1 MTLADKITSSVK
13 GVTPAGVIQL
23 SHFAS
28 SVAFLSQGVP
38 FLQAG
43 QEFIRSKGGDENSY
57 KSSDEVNSL
66 KWSTKSKYVSTTN
79 YFKGLIALR
88 KAHPAFRMTT
98 AAQVKAN
105 LKFLPTTNEVIA
117 YTINGAAVKDSA
129 KTILVIHNPNPG
141 PSVVTLP
148 TKSKWSVL
156 VKGAIAGTKTIQ
168 TLNTKTIT
176 IQGQSTMVLKQ

>member
-28 SVAFLSQGVP
+28 SVAFLSQGIP
-38 FLQAG
+38 FMQAG
-43 QEFIRSKGGDENSY
+43 QEFLRSKGGDENSY

-66 KWSTKSKYVSTTN
+66 KWSTKSKYVSTTK
-79 YFKGLIALR
+79 YFQGLIALR
-88 KAHPAFRMTT
+88 KAHPAFRMSTT
-98 AAQVKAN
+98 AQIKAN

-141 PSVVTLP
+141 PASIALP
-148 TKSKWSVL
+148 QKGKWSVL
-156 VKGAIAGTKTIQ
+156 VKGSRAGTKAIETLSATKVSVAGQ
-168 TLNTKTIT
+168 T
-176 IQGQSTMVLKQ
+176 TMVLTQ